1 MCPVLLMSVKHLHQ
15 VWKAREGK
23 DRTPKNL
30 SHVLAWVP
38 AAVLLA
44 SPMLDVA
51 WRLNLDVIA
60 SALIPKKVLVFLR
73 EDLSLQPGQCKRIA

>member
-1 MCPVLLMSVKHLHQ
+1 MCPVLLMSVKNMHQ

-23 DRTPKNL
+23 GRTPKNL

-38 AAVLLA
+38 AAVLLE

-51 WRLNLDVIA
+51 WRVNLDLIA
-60 SALIPKKVLVFLR
+60 GALIPKKVLVFLR